1 MNNKMIRFTIML
13 VMCCFP
19 FSRSDAQSMNNANEM
34 ASVHQ
39 LDKGLLKLE
48 NDILFKTI
56 ALDLEGV
63 HISQALQTIA
73 DVADLKLMYSEDLL
87 LNEKVVSLKKPSVS
101 LYEALWDVLNG
112 TGLQYAIS
120 PNRQLVIVKGEEE
133 TGEPIEK
140 LVQETVSG
148 RVVDSQTGEP
158 LPGVNIFIEGT
169 TIGTN
174 TDANGYYELSLES
187 LDVTLVYT

>member
-1 MNNKMIRFTIML
+1 
-13 VMCCFP
+13 
-19 FSRSDAQSMNNANEM
+19 MNNANEM

-101 LYEALWDVLNG
+101 LYEALW
-112 TGLQYAIS
+112 
-120 PNRQLVIVKGEEE
+120 
-133 TGEPIEK
+133 
-140 LVQETVSG
+140 
-148 RVVDSQTGEP
+148 
-158 LPGVNIFIEGT
+158 
-169 TIGTN
+169 
-174 TDANGYYELSLES
+174 
-187 LDVTLVYT
+187 

>member
-1 MNNKMIRFTIML
+1 MYY
-13 VMCCFP
+13 
-19 FSRSDAQSMNNANEM
+19 ANEI

-39 LDKGLLKLE
+39 QDKGLLKLE

-101 LYEALWDVLNG
+101 LYEALWDVLSG
-112 TGLQYAIS
+112 TGMQYAIS

-133 TGEPIEK
+133 TGDRK
-140 LVQETVSG
+140 S
-148 RVVDSQTGEP
+148 VV
-158 LPGVNIFIEGT
+158 
-169 TIGTN
+169 
-174 TDANGYYELSLES
+174 
-187 LDVTLVYT
+187 